1 MRYLSSPKPLLCR
14 ELVGRQH
21 ELWALGEALEQ
32 AARGQPQFV
41 LLAGEAGVGKT
52 KLCRV
57 FMQASQ
63 AQQALVL
70 FGQAISQDQALPFAP
85 FLDAFRRYFSTASGR
100 LALARSSLLQAN
112 FAFLLDLLPELA
124 LLFAAVGSPTFEAY
138 DTGWAFLV
146 RSQPR
151 IVRVSFSTTSSLM
164 WPPALPRTSTMSA
177 GRDTSRR
184 RSRLNWAQPEPPM
197 SGMCR

>member
-1 MRYLSSPKPLLCR
+1 MHYLSSPKPLLCR
-14 ELVGRQH
+14 ELVGRKH
-21 ELWALGEALEQ
+21 ELWALGEALGQ

-57 FMQASQ
+57 FMEASQ

-100 LALARSSLLQAN
+100 LALAKSSLLQAN

-124 LLFAAVGSPTFEAY
+124 PLFAAVGSPPLPAA
-138 DTGWAFLV
+138 GPGGA
-146 RSQPR
+146 RPPG
-151 IVRVSFSTTSSLM
+151 RV
-164 WPPALPRTSTMSA
+164 
-177 GRDTSRR
+177 
-184 RSRLNWAQPEPPM
+184 
-197 SGMCR
+197 

>member
-1 MRYLSSPKPLLCR
+1 MHYLSSPKPLLCR

-100 LALARSSLLQAN
+100 LALAISKSTPGPSHRSM
-112 FAFLLDLLPELA
+112 
-124 LLFAAVGSPTFEAY
+124 
-138 DTGWAFLV
+138 
-146 RSQPR
+146 R
-151 IVRVSFSTTSSLM
+151 
-164 WPPALPRTSTMSA
+164 
-177 GRDTSRR
+177 
-184 RSRLNWAQPEPPM
+184 
-197 SGMCR
+197 

>member
-1 MRYLSSPKPLLCR
+1 MHYLSSPKPLLCR

-41 LLAGEAGVGKT
+41 LLAGEEGVGKT

-57 FMQASQ
+57 FMEASQ

-100 LALARSSLLQAN
+100 LALSRSSLLQAN
-112 FAFLLDLLPELA
+112 FAFLLGMLPELA
-124 LLFAAVGSPTFEAY
+124 P
-138 DTGWAFLV
+138 
-146 RSQPR
+146 RSRPR
-151 IVRVSFSTTSSLM
+151 VLRCS
-164 WPPALPRTSTMSA
+164 
-177 GRDTSRR
+177 TSRFCFNGCSPDYR
-184 RSRLNWAQPEPPM
+184 PWPMCMPGRSCSCWKICTGPM
-197 SGMCR
+197 KPAWTCWTFLLSAWMSMQFIQSHQRH

>member
-21 ELWALGEALEQ
+21 ELWALREALEQ

-57 FMQASQ
+57 FMEASQ
-63 AQQALVL
+63 TQQALVL

-100 LALARSSLLQAN
+100 LALAKSSLLQAN

-124 LLFAAVGSPTFEAY
+124 PLFAAVGSPTFEAAGPAVQRHHVFI
-138 DTGWAFLV
+138 D
-146 RSQPR
+146 
-151 IVRVSFSTTSSLM
+151 RVLAEFYTLSLLD
-164 WPPALPRTSTMSA
+164 ALPN
-177 GRDTSRR
+177 
-184 RSRLNWAQPEPPM
+184 LVAQAALLAA
-197 SGMCR
+197 

>member
-1 MRYLSSPKPLLCR
+1 MHYLSSPKPLLCR

-41 LLAGEAGVGKT
+41 LLAGEAGVDKT
-52 KLCRV
+52 KLCRIL
-57 FMQASQ
+57 MEASQ

-124 LLFAAVGSPTFEAY
+124 LLFAAVGSPTFEAAGPAGY
-138 DTGWAFLV
+138 PQQALFHRGLAGLEAMAQEHAGPLLLVLEDLHSADETSPERPDFL
-146 RSQPR
+146 
-151 IVRVSFSTTSSLM
+151 
-164 WPPALPRTSTMSA
+164 
-177 GRDTSRR
+177 
-184 RSRLNWAQPEPPM
+184 AQPLALKAGPLQP
-197 SGMCR
+197 